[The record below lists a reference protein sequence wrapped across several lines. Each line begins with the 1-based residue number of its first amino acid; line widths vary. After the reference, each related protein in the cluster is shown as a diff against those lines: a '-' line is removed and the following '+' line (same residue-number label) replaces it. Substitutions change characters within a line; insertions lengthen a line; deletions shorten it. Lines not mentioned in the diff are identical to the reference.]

1 MLMAMSEEFH
11 LDISREGV
19 DAGGH
24 VWHVR
29 IVYIATTQNVTETK
43 K

>member
-1 MLMAMSEEFH
+1 MLMAMTEEFH
-11 LDISREGV
+11 LGISREGV

-24 VWHVR
+24 VRHVK
-29 IVYIATTQNVTETK
+29 IVYIATTQNVTEMK